1 MTTIAVMGSAGSGRA
16 TVREQILARWAGPPP
31 TIVVLDAAEASALWH
46 DHDDRGT
53 ALPDL
58 VILTAS
64 GAQGLDG
71 TWGLIWERW
80 AESATPRLIAL
91 THLDDGRVDDDEL
104 RLICEAVL
112 GESVVPLTLPLADD
126 DEEIAG
132 TLHLLTL
139 RIRDDLLGETR
150 DPDPEHIAFSS
161 TARAQ
166 VEEAVVATTEDAALV
181 ERALMGLSMSNDVL
195 AAQVHTLVRSG
206 SLVASLIAT
215 TPPAPRPPVGLADLT
230 EFAQALVG

>member
-16 TVREQILARWAGPPP
+16 TVGAHICARWAGQPP
-31 TIVVLDAAEASALWH
+31 TVLVLDVAQANALWH

-71 TWGLIWERW
+71 AWASVWERW
-80 AESATPRLIAL
+80 AESAIPRLIAL

-104 RLICEAVL
+104 RMICEAVV
-112 GESVVPLTLPLADD
+112 GEPVIALTLPLADD
-126 DEEIAG
+126 EEEIAG
-132 TLHLLTL
+132 TLDLLTL

-150 DPDPEHIAFSS
+150 DPDPEHVSFSS

-166 VEEAVVATTEDAALV
+166 VEDAVVAATDDTALV
-181 ERALMGLSMSNDVL
+181 ERTLMGLSMSDDVL
-195 AAQVHTLVRSG
+195 RAQVHTLVRSG
-206 SLVASLIAT
+206 DLVASFIAT
-215 TPPAPRPPVGLADLT
+215 TPPAPRPPVGLEDLA
-230 EFAQALVG
+230 EFVQSLVR